1 MEASKQEIEI
11 VAGQLDDL
19 VKDMDNKLNR
29 VLKRQ
34 EQDYLKGYSI
44 YVREKEREL
53 RELVVK
59 INERNQQSNL
69 KDEIIQSLKHN
80 LKHNYDHAI
89 KTDQIVREFHVTV
102 QTMQTKYDALE
113 TDRNFLQT

>member
-1 MEASKQEIEI
+1 MSKLGRRLILHREENEKNRKVTQEQMEASKKEIEV

-19 VKDMDNKLNR
+19 VKDMDKKLNR

-53 RELVVK
+53 RELVIK
-59 INERNQQSNL
+59 INERNQ
-69 KDEIIQSLKHN
+69 
-80 LKHNYDHAI
+80 
-89 KTDQIVREFHVTV
+89 
-102 QTMQTKYDALE
+102 
-113 TDRNFLQT
+113 